1 MEPALQIRGLSHS
14 YDKSHPAVDRLDLEV
29 EPGEIV
35 ALLGPNGAGKTTTVR
50 ATIGLITPDSGTI
63 RVAGASPVDPSVRRR
78 MGVVQQDV
86 NFPRTL
92 TVRDV
97 VRGAA
102 ARAGVDSRRVDAA
115 LAEMGIEDLASRRA
129 SMLSGGQQQRLQL
142 AMGLVTDPVLL
153 VLDEP
158 TAGLDVLARRTFWE
172 SVRSRAT
179 SGAGVVLTTHIVGEA
194 AGVADRVVVVNHGRV
209 VANGT
214 PSELARLLPNRRVE
228 ATSSI
233 SASDVRALDGVADV
247 RSEGQRLLITTS
259 AAEDVARWMLHTD
272 PHLTDLTITAAS
284 LEDVL
289 VSMTLE
295 VAA

>member
-1 MEPALQIRGLSHS
+1 MEPALRIRGLSHS
-14 YDKSHPAVDRLDLEV
+14 YDRTHPAVDRLDLEV
-29 EPGEIV
+29 EAGEIV

-50 ATIGLITPDSGTI
+50 ATIGLIAPDSGTI
-63 RVAGASPVDPSVRRR
+63 RVAGASPDDPAVRRR

-102 ARAGVDSRRVDAA
+102 ARAGVAWRRVDAA
-115 LAEMGIEDLASRRA
+115 LTEMGIEDLASRRA
-129 SMLSGGQQQRLQL
+129 SKLSGGQQQRLQL

-158 TAGLDVLARRTFWE
+158 TAGLDVLARRTFWD
-172 SVRSRAT
+172 SVRARAV
-179 SGAGVVLTTHIVGEA
+179 SGAGIVLTTHIVGEA
-194 AGVADRVVVVNHGRV
+194 AAVADRVVVVNHGRV

-214 PSELARLLPNRRVE
+214 PSELARQLPNRRVE

-233 SASDVRALDGVADV
+233 SVAELRALDGVADA
-247 RSEGQRLLITTS
+247 RRDGQRLVVTTS
-259 AAEDVARWMLHTD
+259 AAEDVARWLLHTD
-272 PHLTDLTITAAS
+272 SLLADLTITAAS

-289 VSMTLE
+289 VSMTQG

>member
-14 YDKSHPAVDRLDLEV
+14 YDRSNRAVDSLGMEV
-29 EPGEIV
+29 ESGEIV
-35 ALLGPNGAGKTTTVR
+35 ALLGPNGAGKTTTVS

-63 RVAGASPVDPSVRRR
+63 RVAGASPADPAVRRR
-78 MGVVQQDV
+78 MGVVQQEV
-86 NFPRTL
+86 GFPRTL

-102 ARAGVDSRRVDAA
+102 ARAGVPTRRADAA
-115 LAEMGIEDLASRRA
+115 LTEMGIQALASVRA
-129 SMLSGGQQQRLQL
+129 SKMSGGQQQRLQL

-158 TAGLDVLARRTFWE
+158 TAGLDILARRSFWE
-172 SVRSRAT
+172 SVRARAA

-194 AGVADRVVVVNHGRV
+194 AAVADRVVVVNHGRV

-228 ATSSI
+228 ANSSI
-233 SASDVRALDGVADV
+233 SAAALRALDGVADV
-247 RSEGQRLLITTS
+247 RREGQRLLITTS

-272 PHLTDLTITAAS
+272 SQLTDLTVTAAS

-289 VSMTLE
+289 VSMTQE

>member
-1 MEPALQIRGLSHS
+1 MEHALQIRELSHS
-14 YDKSHPAVDRLDLEV
+14 YDASRRAVDGLDLEV
-29 EPGEIV
+29 ERGEIV

-50 ATIGLITPDSGTI
+50 ATIGLITPDVGTI
-63 RVAGASPVDPSVRRR
+63 RVAGANPADAAVRRR
-78 MGVVQQDV
+78 MGVVQQEV
-86 NFPRTL
+86 GFPRTL

-102 ARAGVDSRRVDAA
+102 ARAGVRASRVEAA
-115 LAEMGIEDLASRRA
+115 LAEMGIEGLATRRA
-129 SMLSGGQQQRLQL
+129 SMLSGGQAQRLQL

-172 SVRSRAT
+172 SVRSRAA

-194 AGVADRVVVVNHGRV
+194 GAIADRVVVVNHGRV
-209 VANGT
+209 VADGT

-233 SASDVRALDGVADV
+233 SVDVVRALDGVADV
-247 RSEGQRLLITTS
+247 QRDGKTILVTTS

-272 PHLTDLTITAAS
+272 SQLTDLTITAAS

-289 VSMTLE
+289 VSMTQE

>member
-1 MEPALQIRGLSHS
+1 MEHALQIRELSHS
-14 YDKSHPAVDRLDLEV
+14 YDGSRRAVDGLDLEV
-29 EPGEIV
+29 ERGEIV

-50 ATIGLITPDSGTI
+50 ATIGLITPDAGTI
-63 RVAGASPVDPSVRRR
+63 HVAGANPADPRVRRR
-78 MGVVQQDV
+78 MGVVQQEV
-86 NFPRTL
+86 GFPRTL

-102 ARAGVDSRRVDAA
+102 ARAGVPAIRVEAA
-115 LAEMGIEDLASRRA
+115 LAEMGIEDLATRRA
-129 SMLSGGQQQRLQL
+129 SMLSGGQAQRLQL

-172 SVRSRAT
+172 SVRSRAA

-194 AGVADRVVVVNHGRV
+194 GAIADRVVVVNHGRV
-209 VANGT
+209 VADGT

-233 SASDVRALDGVADV
+233 SVDAVRALDGVADV
-247 RSEGQRLLITTS
+247 QRDGKTILVTTS

-272 PHLTDLTITAAS
+272 SQLTDLTITAAS

-289 VSMTLE
+289 VSMTQE

>member
-1 MEPALQIRGLSHS
+1 
-14 YDKSHPAVDRLDLEV
+14 
-29 EPGEIV
+29 
-35 ALLGPNGAGKTTTVR
+35 
-50 ATIGLITPDSGTI
+50 
-63 RVAGASPVDPSVRRR
+63 

-86 NFPRTL
+86 SFLRTL

-102 ARAGVDSRRVDAA
+102 ARAGVASRRVDAA

-153 VLDEP
+153 VLDEL

-172 SVRSRAT
+172 SVSSRAA

-194 AGVADRVVVVNHGRV
+194 ATVPDRVVVVNHGRV

-214 PSELARLLPNRRVE
+214 PSELARLLPTRRVE
-228 ATSSI
+228 ATTSI
-233 SASDVRALDGVADV
+233 SVGALRALDGVADV
-247 RSEGQRLLITTS
+247 RRNGQRRRARAVAVWDDGACNRTHEAGSSTS
-259 AAEDVARWMLHTD
+259 ASAD
-272 PHLTDLTITAAS
+272 
-284 LEDVL
+284 
-289 VSMTLE
+289 
-295 VAA
+295 

>member
-1 MEPALQIRGLSHS
+1 MESALQIRGLSHS
-14 YDKSHPAVDRLDLEV
+14 YGRSIRAVDSLDMEV
-29 EPGEIV
+29 ESGEIV
-35 ALLGPNGAGKTTTVR
+35 ALLGPNGAGKTTTVS
-50 ATIGLITPDSGTI
+50 AAIGLITPDSGTI
-63 RVAGASPVDPSVRRR
+63 RVAGASPAAPEVRRR
-78 MGVVQQDV
+78 MGVVQQEV
-86 NFPRTL
+86 GFPRTL

-102 ARAGVDSRRVDAA
+102 ARAGVPARRADAA
-115 LAEMGIEDLASRRA
+115 LAEMGIEAVASRRA
-129 SMLSGGQQQRLQL
+129 SKLSGGQQQRLQL

-172 SVRSRAT
+172 SVSSRAD
-179 SGAGVVLTTHIVGEA
+179 SGAGVLLTTHIVGEA
-194 AGVADRVVVVNHGRV
+194 AAVADRVVVVNHGRV

-233 SASDVRALDGVADV
+233 AVADVRALDGVADV
-247 RSEGQRLLITTS
+247 RREGQRLLITTS
-259 AAEDVARWMLHTD
+259 AAESVAQWMLHTD
-272 PHLTDLTITAAS
+272 SQLADLTITAAS

-289 VSMTLE
+289 VSMTQE